1 MDDTAGLELQIL
13 MMVFLFSKAV
23 ANVFTKEDFPL
34 PVSPIKMI
42 LMYGT
47 LFVMSDIKLLKNFK
61 YSATTYVI

>member
-1 MDDTAGLELQIL
+1 MDDFAGIELQMLI
-13 MMVFLFSKAV
+13 MVFPFSKAV

-34 PVSPIKMI
+34 PDSPIKMI

-47 LFVMSDIKLLKNFK
+47 LFVISDVILLNNSA